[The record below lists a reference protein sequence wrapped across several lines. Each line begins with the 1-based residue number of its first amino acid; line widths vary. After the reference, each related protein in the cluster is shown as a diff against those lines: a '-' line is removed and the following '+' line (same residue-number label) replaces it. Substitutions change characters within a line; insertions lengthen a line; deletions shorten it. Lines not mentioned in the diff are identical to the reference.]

1 MIKYKTKVPEV
12 YVMNKGTKWLIQ
24 YALLEGDIKVMYK
37 LNYNYNLNIWDYLIN
52 KAFSNVR

>member
-1 MIKYKTKVPEV
+1 
-12 YVMNKGTKWLIQ
+12 MNKGTKCLIQ